1 MNSSFWVSSSL
12 ALRESTSVSRRSTKT
27 PSLLLLGLLLALLV
41 LVDDSLS
48 LSFLLLIFLI
58 DVSWGS
64 DFSSGI
70 RLASFSSLS
79 SSSSSSSLS
88 SELSSSSSCSL
99 LDEGVVVWKMY
110 SSISRNLYPSND

>member
-70 RLASFSSLS
+70 RLVSFSSLS
-79 SSSSSSSLS
+79 SSSSSSSLSS

-99 LDEGVVVWKMY
+99 LDEGVVV
-110 SSISRNLYPSND
+110 